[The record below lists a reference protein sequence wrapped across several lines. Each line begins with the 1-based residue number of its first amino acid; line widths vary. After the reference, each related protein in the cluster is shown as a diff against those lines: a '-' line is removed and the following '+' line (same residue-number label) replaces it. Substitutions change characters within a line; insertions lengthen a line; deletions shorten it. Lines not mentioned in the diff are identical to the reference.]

1 MSAPAPAAADPVT
14 ALLHLESRA
23 RAAADLA
30 ALEFVAAN
38 ETWQLA
44 PYRQA
49 LVFRRDAL
57 GRPALATVSG
67 LAALEGDTPF
77 TLWSERLAAHLWDAA
92 HPQVVDRAS
101 APADLQREWAEW
113 LPAHALYLPLRSPR
127 GETLGSVLLARDD
140 AWHDASIAFLAR
152 AAEAYGHAAW
162 ALGRHDGVAAR
173 VRAWRARHR
182 RWWIAAVAALALIA
196 VLPVRMSVLAPA
208 EVIALDAQAIA
219 APMDGVVK
227 AFHVAPNQAV
237 KQHDLLFTLDDTSL
251 GARRDIAAKA
261 LDVARADAL
270 LAAQKAFDND
280 RSRAELAVL
289 QGKVKE
295 REAELAL
302 VSQQLG
308 RLEVRAPRAGIAVF
322 GDPNDWVGRPVVTGE
337 RIAQLA
343 DPRDAGVLVWLA
355 VADAINLE
363 PGADIRLFLHVAP
376 LAPLTARLTQTS
388 YQSMLSPDNVASYRI
403 RGAFAQPEAAAR
415 IGLKGTAKLYGDRV
429 PLAYIALRRPIA
441 ALREWTGW

>member
-1 MSAPAPAAADPVT
+1 MTAVAPTAADPVT

-23 RAAADLA
+23 RAAADLP

-38 ETWQLA
+38 ETWQLV
-44 PYRQA
+44 PYRQG

-57 GRPALATVSG
+57 GRPALAAVSG

-77 TLWSERLAAHLWDAA
+77 TLWAERLAAHLWSTGQ
-92 HPQVVDRAS
+92 PQALQRAT

-113 LPAHALYLPLRSPR
+113 LPAHALWLPLRSPR
-127 GETLGSVLLARDD
+127 GETLGGLLYARDEP
-140 AWHDASIAFLAR
+140 WSEASVAFLAR
-152 AAEAYGHAAW
+152 LAEAYGHAAW
-162 ALGRHDGVAAR
+162 ALSRQDGIAEHARTWFKRHP
-173 VRAWRARHR
+173 
-182 RWWIAAVAALALIA
+182 RWWMAAAAVALALAL
-196 VLPVRMSVLAPA
+196 LPVRMTVLAPA
-208 EVIALDAQAIA
+208 EVIALDAQAVS

-227 AFHVAPNQAV
+227 AFHVAPNQPV
-237 KQHDLLFTLDDTSL
+237 KQNALLFTLDDTSL
-251 GARRDIAAKA
+251 AARRDVAAKA
-261 LDVARADAL
+261 LEVARADAL

-280 RSRAELAVL
+280 RSRADLAVL
-289 QGKVKE
+289 QGRVKE

-302 VSQQLG
+302 LTQQLG
-308 RLEVRAPRAGIAVF
+308 RLEVRAPRGGIAVF
-322 GDPNDWVGRPVVTGE
+322 GDPNDWIGRPVVTGE

-376 LAPLTARLTQTS
+376 LSPLPARLTQTS
-388 YQSMLSPDNVASYRI
+388 YQSMLSPEGVAAYRI
-403 RGAFAQPEAAAR
+403 RGAFERPEAEAR
-415 IGLKGTAKLYGDRV
+415 IGLKGTAKLYGERV
-429 PLAYIALRRPIA
+429 PIAYIALRRPIA

>member
-1 MSAPAPAAADPVT
+1 MTAVAPTAADPVT

-23 RAAADLA
+23 RAAADLP

-38 ETWQLA
+38 ETWQLV
-44 PYRQA
+44 PYRQG

-57 GRPALATVSG
+57 GRPALAAVSG

-77 TLWSERLAAHLWDAA
+77 TLWTERLAAHLWSASQ
-92 HPQVVDRAS
+92 PQTLQRAT

-113 LPAHALYLPLRSPR
+113 LPAHALWVPLLSPR
-127 GETLGSVLLARDD
+127 GETLGGLLYAREEPWSEASV
-140 AWHDASIAFLAR
+140 AFLAR
-152 AAEAYGHAAW
+152 LAEAYGHAAW
-162 ALGRHDGVAAR
+162 ALSRQDGVSAR
-173 VRAWRARHR
+173 AHAWFKRHP
-182 RWWIAAVAALALIA
+182 RWWMAAAAAALALA
-196 VLPVRMSVLAPA
+196 VLPVRMTVLAPA
-208 EVIALDAQAIA
+208 EVIALDAQAVA

-237 KQHDLLFTLDDTSL
+237 KRNDLLFTLDDTSL
-251 GARRDIAAKA
+251 AARRDVAAKA
-261 LDVARADAL
+261 LEVARADAL

-280 RSRAELAVL
+280 RSRADLAVL

-302 VSQQLG
+302 LTQQLG
-308 RLEVRAPRAGIAVF
+308 RLEVRAPRDGIAVF
-322 GDPNDWVGRPVVTGE
+322 GDPNDWIGRPVVTGE

-343 DPRDAGVLVWLA
+343 DPRDAGVLVWLP

-376 LAPLTARLTQTS
+376 LSPLAARLTQTS
-388 YQSMLSPDNVASYRI
+388 YQSMLSPEGVAAYRI
-403 RGAFAQPEAAAR
+403 RGAFEQPEAEAR
-415 IGLKGTAKLYGDRV
+415 IGLKGTAKLYGERV

-441 ALREWTGW
+441 ALRAWTGW